1 MKNMARDYIRTVT
14 DMERYFYGAGN
25 AMGYSYSG
33 SELLKAD
40 SPMMSTTAG
49 TYQAIYGRKVWS
61 QLNQEFN
68 AFSILPKRPWE
79 RSGWRVIT
87 ARPDATIGGG
97 VAENATLPDTSKPT
111 FQHIAA
117 KPKTVVHTFD
127 MSETAMFLA
136 DKDDGLGDIR
146 SVLKEEMGKHHAETI
161 NLMLC
166 KDAGTVAGNDFES
179 LDRVTGNDGGSTGGT
194 TSMETGADNA
204 TDHCG
209 ASDLDIYSIDRSANS
224 WSNAA
229 VNCGA
234 DVTVANQRT
243 LSLDHL
249 DSIFQT
255 TWTQGGNPKV
265 ILTGYDTLM
274 RLQQLLQSQQ
284 RFMEEK
290 RITPTYNGVKGVPGV
305 EAGFIVATYNGVP
318 IIPSKDVGKGGPA
331 NADGLSK
338 MYFLDTDYMYFSTA
352 IPTQYFESG
361 IETGDPF
368 AINRLGQEGMYRS
381 MGELWTTFFRG
392 HGSIRDLK

>member
-1 MKNMARDYIRTVT
+1 MARNYMRTIN
-14 DMERYFYGAGN
+14 DMERYYYGAGN
-25 AMGYSYSG
+25 SMGYSYTG

-40 SPMMSTTAG
+40 APLLSTTAG

-68 AFSILPKRPWE
+68 AFSILPKKPWD
-79 RSGWRVIT
+79 RSGWRVVT
-87 ARPDATIGGG
+87 AKPSKTVGGG
-97 VAENATLPDTSKPT
+97 IAENGTLPDTTKPT
-111 FQHIAA
+111 FQNVAA
-117 KPKTVVHTFD
+117 KPKTIAHSFD
-127 MSETAMFLA
+127 MSEVAIFLN

-146 SVLKEEMGKHHAETI
+146 SVLKEEMGKHHAEHI
-161 NLMLC
+161 NDMLC
-166 KDAGTVAGNDFES
+166 EDVTTVAGNDFES
-179 LDRVTGNDGGSTGGT
+179 LDRITGNDGGASGGL
-194 TSMETGADNA
+194 TSMETGAA
-204 TDHCG
+204 AADHCG

-224 WSNAA
+224 WSNAE
-229 VNCGA
+229 VNCGSNQDA
-234 DVTVANQRT
+234 ANRRT

-249 DSIFQT
+249 DSLFQQI
-255 TWTQGGNPKV
+255 WVRGGNPKV

-290 RITPTYNGVKGVPGV
+290 RVTPTYNGVKGVPGV

-318 IIPSKDVGKGGPA
+318 IIPSKDVVK
-331 NADGLSK
+331 DGISR
-338 MYFLDTDYMYFSTA
+338 MYFLDTDYLYFSTA

-381 MGELWTTFFRG
+381 MGEVWTTFFGG
-392 HGSIRDLK
+392 HGSIRDLQ

>member
-1 MKNMARDYIRTVT
+1 MARDYIRTVQ

-40 SPMMSTTAG
+40 SPMLSSTAG

-68 AFSILPKRPWE
+68 AFSVLPKRPWE

-87 ARPDATIGGG
+87 ARPSFTKGGG
-97 VAENATLPDTSKPT
+97 LAENSTLPDTTKPT

-117 KPKTVVHTFD
+117 KPKTIAHTFD

-146 SVLKEEMGKHHAETI
+146 SVLKEEMGKHHAEHV
-161 NLMLC
+161 NRMLLE
-166 KDAGTVAGNDFES
+166 DVTTPAVNDLDS
-179 LDRVTGNDGGSTGGT
+179 LDRITSADSTAMTSGT
-194 TSMETGADNA
+194 HYDAGD
-204 TDHCG
+204 D
-209 ASDLDIYSIDRSANS
+209 DIYSIDRSANS
-224 WSNAA
+224 WAYAEGNADTGS
-229 VNCGA
+229 VNR
-234 DVTVANQRT
+234 N
-243 LSLDHL
+243 LSLDQL
-249 DSIFQT
+249 DDLFQKI
-255 TWTQGGNPKV
+255 WVRGGNPKV
-265 ILTGYDTLM
+265 MLTGYDTLM

-290 RITPTYNGVKGVPGV
+290 RVTPTYNGVKGVPGM

-318 IIPSKDVGKGGPA
+318 IIPSKDVPT
-331 NADGLSK
+331 DSLSRI
-338 MYFLDTDYMYFSTA
+338 YYLDTDYLYFSTA

-368 AINRLGQEGMYRS
+368 AINRLGQEGMYRT
-381 MGELWTTFFRG
+381 MGEVWTTFFGG
-392 HGSIRDLK
+392 HGSVRDLK